1 VPHFYLLR
9 VVGARAPPRHDV
21 IGQHLGE

>member
-1 VPHFYLLR
+1 VPHFYLLPE
-9 VVGARAPPRHDV
+9 VGARAPPRHDV